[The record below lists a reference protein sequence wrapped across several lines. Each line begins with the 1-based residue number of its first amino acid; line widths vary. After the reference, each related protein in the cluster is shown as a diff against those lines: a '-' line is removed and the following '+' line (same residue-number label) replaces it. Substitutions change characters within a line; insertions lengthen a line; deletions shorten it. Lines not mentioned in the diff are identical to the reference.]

1 MLGVHTDTALIGE
14 AVRSRPCRSVPV
26 RAGPSRSV
34 PVRAG
39 ARTVGRA
46 EGFGDAPSRTDKVLA
61 TGQECWSQRQ
71 RQRPAPVRALLS
83 RGSLPSR
90 TPASPTFAMRTSS
103 PRLASSSQH
112 ARSDVGGRTVQ
123 RPGTESGPCAHSSA
137 RAVFGRRCV
146 LSPAGA
152 IPVDPWGTADI
163 WVRYED
169 LRVQRCALT

>member
-1 MLGVHTDTALIGE
+1 VTRPDA
-14 AVRSRPCRSVPV
+14 RSAYGYRSHWGSGQI
-26 RAGPSRSV
+26 ASV
-34 PVRAG
+34 TVRAG

-46 EGFGDAPSRTDKVLA
+46 EGFGDAQSRTDKVLA
-61 TGQECWSQRQ
+61 TGQECWSQ

-90 TPASPTFAMRTSS
+90 TQASPTFAMRTST

-123 RPGTESGPCAHSSA
+123 RPGSESGPCAHSSA

-163 WVRYED
+163 RVRSED